1 MGATG
6 DAPRPRLS
14 YAFYAWLPVDTCN
27 NVVTGITTLTPTERL
42 AALRARLSE
51 AGVQG
56 FIVPRS
62 DEHLGEY
69 VPPSGER
76 LAWLTGFTGSA
87 GMAIVLPD
95 RAAVFTDGRYTLQV
109 RSQTEPD
116 LWECRHITEEPA
128 TEWLKAHA
136 LDLAIGYDPWLHPQP
151 AIERLA
157 VPGVHFVPL
166 AANPVDAV
174 WHDRPAAPMAE
185 AVPHPIAFAGKS
197 SAEKRAE
204 AAAALREA
212 REEAVILADPHSL
225 AWLLNIRGGDLA
237 HTPLALGFALLHQDA
252 RVELFMA
259 PSKVP
264 AATRAHLGNEVVV
277 RPREELGRALDALR
291 GRRVRVDA
299 EATPA
304 WFTDWL
310 RAAGA
315 EISAGEDPC
324 RMPRACKNAV
334 ERDGARAAHRRDAA
348 AMARFLHWF
357 AAEAPKGGLSEMSAA
372 AQLLAFRRGIEGFRA
387 ESFPAISGAGEHG
400 AIVHYRVTP
409 ATNRRIAP
417 DECYLIDS
425 GAQYPDGT
433 TDITRTLWTGP
444 GPAPALLR
452 ERVTRV
458 LKGHIALATARFPA
472 GVAGPHLDALARR
485 ALWDAGLDYDH
496 GTGHGVGSFLSVH
509 EGPVA
514 FSRAARVV
522 PLREGMI
529 LSNEPGFYATGEYGI
544 RLENLLLVVPA
555 ELPNAAKPFLAFET
569 LTLAPFDRALI
580 DPALLGAAERDWLDA
595 YHARVLA
602 EVGPLLEEPVRA
614 WLAAACA
621 PI

>member
-1 MGATG
+1 MSHALN
-6 DAPRPRLS
+6 A
-14 YAFYAWLPVDTCN
+14 ALPVDASN
-27 NVVTGITTLTPTERL
+27 FGVTRITALTPTERL
-42 AALRARLSE
+42 AALRARLAE

-62 DEHLGEY
+62 DEYLGEY
-69 VPPSGER
+69 VPPSGDR

-109 RSQTEPD
+109 REQTDPA

-128 TEWLKAHA
+128 SAWLAEHA
-136 LDLAIGYDPWLHPQP
+136 RDLAIGYDPWLQSVP
-151 AIERLA
+151 AIERLT
-157 VPGVHFVPL
+157 VPGLHLVPL
-166 AANPVDAV
+166 QANPLDAA
-174 WHDRPAAPMAE
+174 WTDRPAPPMAA
-185 AVPHPIAFAGKS
+185 AVPHPLAYAGKS
-197 SAEKRAE
+197 SADKRAE

-212 REEAVILADPHSL
+212 GDVAAVLADPHSA

-237 HTPLALGFALLHQDA
+237 HTPLALGVALLHADA

-259 PSKVP
+259 PDKVG
-264 AATRAHLGNEVVV
+264 ADTRVHLGNQVVV
-277 RPREELGRALDALR
+277 RPREELPRALDALR
-291 GRRVRVDA
+291 GKRVRIDG

-304 WFTDWL
+304 WFSHWL
-310 RAAGA
+310 REAGA
-315 EISAGEDPC
+315 ELSPGEDPC
-324 RMPRACKNAV
+324 RLPRACKNAT

-348 AMARFLHWF
+348 AMARFLSWF
-357 AAEAPKGGLSEMSAA
+357 AAEAPKGGLTEMSAA
-372 AQLLAFRRGIEGFRA
+372 AQLLAFRREVALFRG

-409 ATNRRIAP
+409 ETDRRIAP
-417 DECYLIDS
+417 DEVYLIDS
-425 GAQYPDGT
+425 GGQFLDGT

-444 GPAPALLR
+444 GTAPALLKD
-452 ERVTRV
+452 RVTRV
-458 LKGHIALATARFPA
+458 LKGHIALATARFPT

-485 ALWDAGLDYDH
+485 PLWDAGLDFDH

-514 FSRAARVV
+514 FSRAAKVV

-529 LSNEPGFYATGEYGI
+529 LSDEPGFYATGEYGI

-555 ELPNAAKPFLAFET
+555 ELPQANRPFLCFET

-580 DPALLGAAERDWLDA
+580 DPALLTEAERGWVDA

-602 EVGPLLEEPVRA
+602 EVAPQVDAATAA
-614 WLAAACA
+614 WLRAACA
-621 PI
+621 PLRA